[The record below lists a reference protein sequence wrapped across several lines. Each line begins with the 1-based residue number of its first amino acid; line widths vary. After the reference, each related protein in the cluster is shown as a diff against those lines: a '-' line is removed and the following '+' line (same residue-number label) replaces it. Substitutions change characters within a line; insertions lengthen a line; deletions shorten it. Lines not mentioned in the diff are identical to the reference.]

1 MPILPPNT
9 LLYNPPNLRRKDTEA
24 YCLAGNSRFVAPNGM
39 MIPADG
45 FVPQPMPQHYVHL
58 PMPNVEGQI
67 SNGPGETMKDYDG
80 V

>member
-39 MIPADG
+39 MVPTDG
-45 FVPQPMPQHYVHL
+45 FVPQPMPEHRVYF
-58 PMPNVEGQI
+58 PMPYVEGQI
-67 SNGPGETMKDYDG
+67 SDGPGETLKG
-80 V
+80 